1 MSQNLSYQQRRA
13 ARLDDPAFEYLRN
26 PRTRRRLAYGLIVLL
41 VVEAATFALASVLP
55 VVLFVAIVAV
65 LACVMV
71 MLLGALKAST
81 RGIEELSPDVLD
93 ERQAQLRGEI
103 FKRSYWGTRCRSP
116 DLLRSDCDDGPTLVG
131 VPRRPPVYRY
141 RPDAAGDCDDPHP
154 GDGAARARLSAGSAA
169 SRASM
174 PH

>member
-26 PRTRRRLAYGLIVLL
+26 PRTRRRLAYSLIALL
-41 VVEAATFALASVLP
+41 VIEATTFALASILH

-93 ERQAQLRGEI
+93 ERQSQLRGEI
-103 FKRSYWGTRCRSP
+103 FKQSYWVLATAALVSC
-116 DLLRSDCDDGPTLVG
+116 TLIALMG
-131 VPRRPPVYRY
+131 QPWWEL
-141 RPDAAGDCDDPHP
+141 PDALPFTVIALMLQVIVTIPTVVT
-154 GDGAARARLSAGSAA
+154 ALRVRV
-169 SRASM
+169 
-174 PH
+174 